1 MTDVP
6 PRTPTSL
13 GFIGLGVMGE
23 AMCRNLARK
32 SGLPVTAFD
41 LRPEPLGRLAAD
53 GVGTGADVAEVAKA
67 ADILFLSLPDG
78 AAMEHIAFEAA
89 GHLGHL
95 MQPGAV
101 VVDHTTAPVDL
112 TRHVAQ
118 ELADHGVHFLDAPV
132 ARTRAAAVDGTL
144 AIMVG
149 GETGIVD
156 HVRPL
161 FEHMGTAIQHCGPVG
176 CGQIAKLMN
185 NKVLAETVLALA
197 DALAIA
203 RRQGMD
209 GLVLFETLMAGSAD
223 SFALRN
229 HGMKALLPGDFPE
242 EAFGAQYMLKDLT
255 YALELADAAGI
266 YAPSARVVAER
277 LQQAID
283 AGDGA
288 RYFPV
293 LLNVI
298 EGAGAGSAPGSA
310 PGSHDDG

>member
-1 MTDVP
+1 MTDMPV
-6 PRTPTSL
+6 REIRAL
-13 GFIGLGVMGE
+13 GFVGLGVMGE

-41 LRPEPLGRLAAD
+41 LRPDTLTRLAAD
-53 GVGTGADVAEVAKA
+53 GVTAADSVAAAAKT

-78 AAMEHIAFEAA
+78 PALEAVA
-89 GHLGHL
+89 LGDNGHLGHL
-95 MQPGAV
+95 LRPGSIV
-101 VVDHTTAPVDL
+101 IDHTTAPVDL
-112 TRHVAQ
+112 TRRLAQ
-118 ELADHGVHFLDAPV
+118 ELSDHGVHFLDAPV
-132 ARTRAAAVDGTL
+132 ARTWAAAVDGTL

-149 GETGIVD
+149 GEADIVAAA
-156 HVRPL
+156 RPVL
-161 FEHMGTAIQHCGPVG
+161 GHMGTAIQHCGGVG

-209 GLVLFETLMAGSAD
+209 GQALFETLMEGSAD

-229 HGMKALLPGDFPE
+229 HGMNALLPGEFPA
-242 EAFGAQYMLKDLT
+242 EAFSARYMLKDLT
-255 YALELADAAGI
+255 YALDLADAAGI
-266 YAPSARVVAER
+266 AAPSARLVAER

-283 AGDGA
+283 AGDGE

-293 LLNVI
+293 MLNVI
-298 EGAGAGSAPGSA
+298 ESAADEGMK
-310 PGSHDDG
+310 DG

>member
-1 MTDVP
+1 MAVDVP
-6 PRTPTSL
+6 VLDIKRL
-13 GFIGLGVMGE
+13 GFVGLGVMGE
-23 AMCRNLARK
+23 AMCRNLAQK
-32 SGLPVTAFD
+32 SGLPVTAHD
-41 LRPEPLGRLAAD
+41 IRPEPLERLAAD
-53 GVGTGADVAEVAKA
+53 GVAAAASVAEAAKA
-67 ADILFLSLPDG
+67 SDALFLSLPDG
-78 AAMEHIAFEAA
+78 DALEQVVLGDH
-89 GHLGHL
+89 HLGHL
-95 MQPGAV
+95 LAPGAIV
-101 VVDHTTAPVDL
+101 IDHTTAPVTL
-112 TRHVAQ
+112 TREIAR

-149 GETGIVD
+149 GETEALYAAL
-156 HVRPL
+156 PL
-161 FEHMGTAIQHCGPVG
+161 LSHMGTAVQHCGPAG

-197 DALAIA
+197 DALAIG

-209 GLVLFETLMAGSAD
+209 GEVLFETLSEGSAD

-242 EAFGAQYMLKDLT
+242 EAFSARYMLKDLT

-266 YAPSARVVAER
+266 AAPSARLVAER

-283 AGDGA
+283 AGDGD

-298 EGAGAGSAPGSA
+298 DRKGSDRG
-310 PGSHDDG
+310 